1 MATKID
7 LDTVIEAI
15 KGEGR
20 WANSDSGRPI
30 SSGGNIRLIANR
42 LGVSRQT
49 IYSYKKKWKTVEDA
63 LKDEK
68 EEMLDLAENKLWKLI
83 NDENIT
89 AIIFYLKT
97 QGKQRGY
104 VERQEYTGA
113 DDEPMEI
120 VVKYATNDSNNS

>member
-1 MATKID
+1 MATKIE

-15 KGEGR
+15 QGEGR
-20 WANSDSGRPI
+20 WASAETGKAI

-63 LKDEK
+63 LKEEK

-104 VERQEYTGA
+104 IERQEYTGA

-120 VVKYATNDSNNS
+120 VVKYASNDSNDS

>member
-1 MATKID
+1 MTTKIE
-7 LDTVIEAI
+7 LDTVIDAI
-15 KGEGR
+15 RGEGR
-20 WANSDSGRPI
+20 WANPETGRAI

-42 LGVSRQT
+42 LGVSRPT
-49 IYSYKKKWKTVEDA
+49 IYAYKKKWKTVEDA

-104 VERQEYTGA
+104 IERQEFTGA
-113 DDEPMEI
+113 DMEPIEFVI
-120 VVKYATNDSNNS
+120 TKYEKED